1 MASWQH
7 DSVLHMPR
15 SGDQMTAMGRE
26 VPRSIV
32 LEQIG
37 KASLNIFNAAYC
49 MVAYLEHGETHFIAL
64 GFEEGTESNIAHL
77 PEGVG
82 LLGQLWEKGQ
92 TTIRLD
98 NIAKHRK
105 SSGCPHGHPEL
116 EAFLGTQICFDEH
129 ILGVIYLSK
138 APGDKPFSATDE
150 ATLQVLASACAIEL
164 SNAYT
169 FEKLKDAY
177 DDLETRTD
185 ELNRANA
192 QLKKHE
198 LELETSA
205 QALDRANK
213 QLKLHAIDLEL
224 LNDELIAAN
233 RAKDQF
239 LANTSHELRTPL
251 NAIIGFSDLLSD
263 KRLGDLSSK
272 QQRYVGHISTSG
284 KRLLG
289 IINALLDISKIESG
303 MMEIDES
310 VFNPSDIGQ
319 QLMSELKPLADDKE
333 IEFILTENI
342 GEGLHVR
349 SDKDKVHQILINL
362 LGNAIKFTAEKGRV
376 ELKLSV
382 SRVKGATEECL
393 LCCRIRDNGIGIAVE
408 DQERIF
414 MPFIQAQGGIERSHG
429 GTGLG
434 LSLSKHMVEL
444 MGGDIRLES
453 QPDQGSTF
461 YISLPVVASYVASG
475 DTVLPEMAAA
485 SQELNSGDA
494 AYAEIEEAMP
504 DIAPQPVIMIVD
516 ENTPRADAVQNTFAA
531 EGYQVMCIALSDV
544 ETTAASCNLF
554 LIILGIPDDAEQ
566 MYERLQYLKRSDA
579 INKIP
584 TILLAGDAENPRF
597 STGGTIG
604 QVRDSLD
611 RYDLLEMVSHF
622 GLHLSKPP
630 SAPTVLVV
638 DDDLSV
644 REYLKETLVAE
655 GYHVLLAANGDDGVR
670 IAIERDPDLII
681 LDLMMPGT
689 TGFEVVNRLR
699 EHPEASDIPV
709 VIFTAK
715 DLTRTEA
722 LMLGQDVER
731 ILVKGVSNRQDVLQ
745 QLHKLELLYPVRAK
759 LMDTKLD
766 CFNFRYIQRRL
777 DHEVARSIRY
787 GHYFSLIAWQMD
799 GFDSYC
805 KKHGRRWGVAALKSS
820 VSILHSMIRKG
831 DVLSR
836 MDNDRLM
843 LLLPGLSMKES
854 YCVAEKIRLRIS
866 HQSLPLPNNQHAKL
880 TVSIG
885 AVGSEESKDSHELM
899 KVLNRR
905 LQAAAAEGGNRIVME
920 D

>member
-1 MASWQH
+1 MMARWQH
-7 DSVLHMPR
+7 DSVLHMP
-15 SGDQMTAMGRE
+15 SPEDDNTTVGRE
-26 VPRSIV
+26 VPRAVV
-32 LEQIG
+32 LGQIG
-37 KASLNIFNAAYC
+37 KASMNIFDAAYC
-49 MVAYLEHGETHFIAL
+49 MVAYLEHDEKHFIAL
-64 GFEEGTESNIAHL
+64 GFEDGVESEIAHL
-77 PEGVG
+77 PEGIG
-82 LLGQLWEKGQ
+82 LLGQLWEEGQ
-92 TTIRLD
+92 GTIRLD

-105 SSGCPHGHPEL
+105 SSGCPHGHPML
-116 EAFLGTQICFDEH
+116 EAFLGTQICFDQQV
-129 ILGVIYLSK
+129 LGVIYLSK
-138 APGDKPFSATDE
+138 APGGGSFSATD
-150 ATLQVLASACAIEL
+150 ATTLEVLASACAVEL
-164 SNAYT
+164 SNAHI
-169 FEKLKDAY
+169 FEQLKDAY
-177 DDLETRTD
+177 DDLETRTG
-185 ELNRANA
+185 ELNKANV
-192 QLKKHE
+192 QLRKHE
-198 LELETSA
+198 HELETSG

-224 LNDELIAAN
+224 LNDELVLAN

-263 KRLGDLSSK
+263 KRLGELNSK
-272 QQRYVGHISTSG
+272 QQRYVGHISSSG

-310 VFNPSDIGQ
+310 VFSPADISQ
-319 QLMSELKPLADDKE
+319 QLMSELKPLADHKD
-333 IEFILTENI
+333 IEFVLGENI
-342 GEGLHVR
+342 DAGLCIQ

-362 LGNAIKFTAEKGRV
+362 LGNAIKFTPEKGRV
-376 ELKLSV
+376 ELLLSV
-382 SRVKGATEECL
+382 SQAERPGDECR
-393 LCCRIRDNGIGIAVE
+393 LCCRISDNGIGIAIE
-408 DQERIF
+408 DQERVF
-414 MPFIQAQGGIERSHG
+414 MPFIQASGGIARSHE

-444 MGGDIRLES
+444 LGGDIRVES

-461 YISLPVVASYVASG
+461 FISLPVAVSYIESDVVKDMHAP
-475 DTVLPEMAAA
+475 TAVVQNAVLA
-485 SQELNSGDA
+485 D
-494 AYAEIEEAMP
+494 IEEAMP
-504 DIAPQPVIMIVD
+504 DDVPRPVIMIVD
-516 ENTPRADAVQNTFAA
+516 EDGARADAVRHIFAG
-531 EGYQVMCIALSDV
+531 EGYQVICTGLSEV
-544 ETTAASCNLF
+544 NQVAASANLF
-554 LIILGIPDDAEQ
+554 LIILGVPDNSEGIYA
-566 MYERLQYLKRSDA
+566 RLQTLKRFDA

-584 TILLAGDAENPRF
+584 TILLAGDAAEPRF
-597 STGGTIG
+597 TTGGMIG
-604 QVRDSLD
+604 QIKDSLD
-611 RYDLLEMVSHF
+611 RYDLLEMVSHY
-622 GLHLSKPP
+622 GMHIPKPP

-655 GYHVLLAANGDDGVR
+655 GYHVLLAGNGVDGVC

-699 EHPEASDIPV
+699 EHPSACDIPV

-715 DLTRTEA
+715 DLSRTEA

-731 ILVKGVSNRQDVLQ
+731 ILVKGVSNRQDVLH

-766 CFNFRYIQRRL
+766 CFNFRYMQRRL

-787 GHYFSLIAWQMD
+787 GHCFSLIAWEMD
-799 GFDSYC
+799 GFDQYC
-805 KKHGRRWGVAALKSS
+805 KKYGRRWGVAALKSS
-820 VSILHSMIRKG
+820 VAILHSIIRKG

-836 MDNDRLM
+836 MDDDRLM
-843 LLLPGLSMKES
+843 LLVPGLSMRES

-866 HQSLPLPNNQHAKL
+866 HQRLPLPNNAKAKL

-885 AVGSEESKDSHELM
+885 AVGSNESQDSHALM
-899 KVLNRR
+899 ESVKSRV
-905 LQAAAAEGGNRIVME
+905 QIAVSEGGNRIVME

>member
-1 MASWQH
+1 
-7 DSVLHMPR
+7 MPS
-15 SGDQMTAMGRE
+15 SGDHNAAMGRE
-26 VPRSIV
+26 VPRSVV

-49 MVAYLEHGETHFIAL
+49 MVAYLEHGEKHFIAL
-64 GFEEGTESNIAHL
+64 GLDDGAESDISHL

-98 NIAKHRK
+98 DLNKHRK
-105 SSGCPHGHPEL
+105 SSGCPHGHPAL
-116 EAFLGTQICFDEH
+116 EAFMGTQICFDQH

-138 APGDKPFSATDE
+138 APGGKPFSIEDE
-150 ATLQVLASACAIEL
+150 TTLQVLASACAIEL

-177 DDLETRTD
+177 GDLEVRTD

-192 QLKKHE
+192 QLRKHE

-224 LNDELIAAN
+224 LNDELASAN

-263 KRLGDLSSK
+263 KRLGELNSK
-272 QQRYVGHISTSG
+272 QQRYVGHISNSG

-303 MMEIDES
+303 MMDIDES
-310 VFNPSDIGQ
+310 VFKPSDISQ
-319 QLMSELKPLADDKE
+319 QLMSELKPLADSKA

-342 GEGLHVR
+342 GSGLHIR

-362 LGNAIKFTAEKGRV
+362 LGNAIKFTPEKGRV
-376 ELKLSV
+376 ELDLSV
-382 SRVKGATEECL
+382 SKAEGTTEECL
-393 LCCRIRDNGIGIAVE
+393 LCCRIRDNGIGIATE

-414 MPFIQAQGGIERSHG
+414 MPFIQAQGGMERSHG

-444 MGGDIRLES
+444 LGGDIRLES

-461 YISLPVVASYVASG
+461 YISLPVVASHTEPDHTLWSEEAV
-475 DTVLPEMAAA
+475 
-485 SQELNSGDA
+485 SQVVSSEGA
-494 AYAEIEEAMP
+494 TCIEIEEAMP

-516 ENTPRADAVQNTFAA
+516 ENTPRADAVQGIFAG
-531 EGYQVMCIALSDV
+531 EGYQVMCTALSDV
-544 ETTAASCNLF
+544 ETIAASCNLF

-566 MYERLQYLKRSDA
+566 IYERLQHLKRSDA

-597 STGGTIG
+597 TTGSTIG

-622 GLHLSKPP
+622 GLHIPKPP

-699 EHPEASDIPV
+699 EHPEACDIPV
-709 VIFTAK
+709 IIFTAK

-799 GFDSYC
+799 GFDPYC

-820 VSILHSMIRKG
+820 VAILHNMIRKG
-831 DVLSR
+831 DVLAR
-836 MDNDRLM
+836 IDNDRLM

-866 HQSLPLPNNQHAKL
+866 HQALPLPNNQKGKL

-899 KVLNRR
+899 SLLNSRV
-905 LQAAAAEGGNRIVME
+905 QAALSEGGNRIVME